1 MQYHVEALI
10 GDVGEVDTR
19 VGRHDAACHQ
29 VGSDLLLFG
38 RDVNLSRRRVLTEVS
53 VSEHETA
60 SVDGETPAKKTHS
73 VQSLPYSPYH
83 SYCYT
88 LLHR

>member
-1 MQYHVEALI
+1 MHYHVEALI

-19 VGRHDAACHQ
+19 VGRHDAARHQ
-29 VGSDLLLFG
+29 VGSDLFLFG
-38 RDVNLSRRRVLTEVS
+38 RDVNLRRRRVLMEVS

-60 SVDGETPAKKTHS
+60 SVDGETPAKKTRSIH
-73 VQSLPYSPYH
+73 SLPYSPH
-83 SYCYT
+83 HRYCCT